1 MPRNLAMTARAQR
14 PGAATTRAV
23 TRVLAVTSGKGGV
36 GKSTISINLA
46 TALAEQGSRVMLL
59 DADLGLANIDVLLGL
74 TPAKNLQHVLDGSA
88 ELNEILL
95 EGPAGVQIVPASSG
109 IQRMAELSNAERAGL
124 IQAFSELEIASDWLV
139 IDTAAGIAANTLQ
152 FCEAAQ
158 EILVVVCD
166 DPASL
171 TDAYATIKI
180 LHQTY
185 GRRRFRVLVNM
196 ARNEDDA
203 HAIYQRLLSTTD
215 RFLEV
220 TLEFAG
226 SIPFDRQVVG
236 AARRRAPVLT
246 AYPAS
251 AIATSFKKL
260 AIAADRWPRPQGA
273 TGRSEFFWEKL
284 IKADMTGRHAR
295 A

>member
-1 MPRNLAMTARAQR
+1 MTVHALR
-14 PGAATTRAV
+14 PASPM

-36 GKSTISINLA
+36 GKSTVAINLA
-46 TALAEQGSRVMLL
+46 TALALRGERVVLL

-74 TPAKNLQHVLDGSA
+74 APAKNLQHVLSGSA

-95 EGPAGVQIVPASSG
+95 EGPAGVQVVPASSG

-124 IQAFSELEIASDWLV
+124 IQAFSELDFASDWLV
-139 IDTAAGIAANTLQ
+139 IDTAAGIATNTLQ

-158 EILVVVCD
+158 EILVLVCD

-171 TDAYATIKI
+171 TDAYATIKV

-196 ARNEDDA
+196 VRDDDSV
-203 HAIYQRLLSTTD
+203 AIYQRLLTTTD
-215 RFLEV
+215 RFLDV
-220 TLEFAG
+220 TLDFAG

-236 AARRRAPVLT
+236 AARRRMPVLT
-246 AYPAS
+246 AYPDGAV
-251 AIATSFKKL
+251 AASFKKL
-260 AIAADRWPRPQGA
+260 ATAADSWPRPQGA

-284 IKADMTGRHAR
+284 IQAEVKGGMVAHERIS
-295 A
+295 

>member
-1 MPRNLAMTARAQR
+1 MTARARR
-14 PGAATTRAV
+14 PAAPM

-36 GKSTISINLA
+36 GKSTVAINLA
-46 TALAEQGSRVMLL
+46 TALALRGERVVLL

-74 TPAKNLQHVLDGSA
+74 APAKNLQHVLNGSA

-95 EGPAGVQIVPASSG
+95 EGPAGVQVVPASSG

-124 IQAFSELEIASDWLV
+124 IQAFSELDFASDWLV
-139 IDTAAGIAANTLQ
+139 IDTAAGIATYTLQ

-158 EILVVVCD
+158 EILVLVCD

-171 TDAYATIKI
+171 TDAYATIKV

-196 ARNEDDA
+196 VRDDDDSR
-203 HAIYQRLLSTTD
+203 AIYQRLLTTTD
-215 RFLEV
+215 RFLDV
-220 TLEFAG
+220 TLDFAG

-236 AARRRAPVLT
+236 AARRRMPVLT
-246 AYPAS
+246 AYPDGAV
-251 AIATSFKKL
+251 AASFKKL
-260 AIAADRWPRPQGA
+260 ATAADSWPRPQGA

-284 IKADMTGRHAR
+284 IQAEVKGRHAR